1 LHDSISLLI
10 RKEGMMGRS
19 YSSDLRE
26 RVVMA
31 IAGGMS
37 TRQAAARFGV
47 GISTAGKWYR
57 RFRDHGETAARR
69 QGHPPGSKLDSH
81 EGFIL
86 DLVANQPDITLS
98 EIAERL
104 AAERGTSAV
113 VSTVWTFFARRAIT
127 FKKRLLTRPSSS
139 GPMSRRRARTG
150 VIARASSI
158 R

>member
-1 LHDSISLLI
+1 
-10 RKEGMMGRS
+10 MGRS
-19 YSSDLRE
+19 LSSDLRE

-69 QGHPPGSKLDSH
+69 QGHPPGSKLDAH
-81 EGFIL
+81 EGFIVG
-86 DLVANQPDITLS
+86 LVGNQPDLTLS
-98 EIAERL
+98 EIAGRL
-104 AAERGTSAV
+104 AAERGILAV
-113 VSTVWTFFARRAIT
+113 VSTVWTFFARRGIT
-127 FKKRLLTRPSSS
+127 FKKRLPTRPSSS
-139 GPMSRRRARTG
+139 VAMLRRRARTG